1 VKVSW
6 GSVNLPVKL
15 VRPGQRMEDGQCI
28 SGWGL
33 AIGGEAGD
41 LLIIEGTP
49 EDLLGL
55 SQRIVSAVAEFDARS
70 SRHIRTGDRPWRL
83 TGKGILATS
92 KHEPPPAA

>member
-1 VKVSW
+1 MSW
-6 GSVNLPVKL
+6 GSVNLPVRL
-15 VRPGQRMEDGQCI
+15 VRPGQRV

-55 SQRIVSAVAEFDARS
+55 SQRIVSSVAEFA
-70 SRHIRTGDRPWRL
+70 TGEVPEL
-83 TGKGILATS
+83 EAS
-92 KHEPPPAA
+92 

>member
-1 VKVSW
+1 
-6 GSVNLPVKL
+6 
-15 VRPGQRMEDGQCI
+15 MADGQCV

-55 SQRIVSAVAEFDARS
+55 SQRIASAIAE
-70 SRHIRTGDRPWRL
+70 IN
-83 TGKGILATS
+83 LADGVVPL
-92 KHEPPPAA
+92 EAL